1 MLTSKTSI
9 TFASDDKSNPSV
21 DFNPE
26 RLEIFRKPFFTTLN
40 SYLGVIIISLY
51 QFRKSIIHIS
61 IYETSMLVSKTEE
74 TIAK

>member
-9 TFASDDKSNPSV
+9 TFASDVLFLYLLLQIKSKKLPSQSV

-40 SYLGVIIISLY
+40 FYLGVIIISRIRL
-51 QFRKSIIHIS
+51 
-61 IYETSMLVSKTEE
+61 ENL
-74 TIAK
+74 